1 VIRILSPSKVNLGLW
16 ILGRRPDGYHEIFT
30 IYHAIDFCDE
40 IYIREGLFD
49 VQTSINIPK
58 EENLVYR
65 ALLEYSRRTG
75 RELEFSIFI
84 RKNVPPGTGLGGG
97 SANVAV
103 VLKKINELMGNL
115 LEEEELKEIA
125 GSVSSDAP
133 FFFKGGT
140 AIGRG
145 RGEIIEGIEPINL
158 NITLL
163 IPSVSSSTRRVY
175 SAVRDE
181 HIFKVA
187 EEKVIEAIREGKFEL
202 LENTL
207 GDIACELYPEIGEA
221 VRFLSDLGFTPLVS
235 GSGSAVFYIG
245 EPTPELE
252 RGARLRGWKVIRAKS
267 WLGV

>member
-16 ILGRRPDGYHEIFT
+16 ILGKRPDGYHEIFT
-30 IYHAIDFCDE
+30 VYHAVDFCDE
-40 IYIREGLFD
+40 IYIKEGIFD
-49 VQTSINIPK
+49 VQTNINIPK

-75 RELEFSIFI
+75 RDPEFSIYI

-103 VLKKINELMGNL
+103 VLRTINELMGNL
-115 LEEEELKEIA
+115 LEEEELREIA
-125 GSVSSDAP
+125 GMVSSDAP

-145 RGEIIEGIEPINL
+145 RGEIIEEVEPLNL
-158 NITLL
+158 ELTLL
-163 IPSVSSSTRRVY
+163 IPSVSSSTGRVY
-175 SAVRDE
+175 SAVREE
-181 HIFKVA
+181 HISEVE
-187 EEKVIEAIREGKFEL
+187 EEKVIEAIREGRFEL
-202 LENTL
+202 LENVL

-221 VRFLSDLGFTPLVS
+221 LRFLRELGFKPLVS

-252 RGARLRGWKVIRAKS
+252 RGARFRGWKVIRAKS

>member
-1 VIRILSPSKVNLGLW
+1 MIRILSPSKVNLGLW
-16 ILGRRPDGYHEIFT
+16 ILGKRPDGYHEIFT

-40 IYIREGLFD
+40 IYIREGIFD
-49 VQTSINIPK
+49 VQTNVGILK
-58 EENLVYR
+58 EENLVYK
-65 ALLEYSRRTG
+65 ALLEYSRKTG
-75 RELEFSIFI
+75 RVPEFSIFI
-84 RKNVPPGTGLGGG
+84 QKNVPPGTGLGGG

-103 VLKKINELMGNL
+103 VLRKINELMGNL
-115 LEEEELKEIA
+115 LDEEELREIA
-125 GSVSSDAP
+125 GTVSSDAP

-145 RGEIIEGIEPINL
+145 RGEIIEEIEPLNL
-158 NITLL
+158 TVTLL
-163 IPSVSSSTRRVY
+163 IPSLSSSTGRVY
-175 SAVRDE
+175 SAVRDYHLSE
-181 HIFKVA
+181 VE

-207 GDIACELYPEIGEA
+207 GDIACELYPEIGEV
-221 VRFLSDLGFTPLVS
+221 VRFMRDLGFKPLVS